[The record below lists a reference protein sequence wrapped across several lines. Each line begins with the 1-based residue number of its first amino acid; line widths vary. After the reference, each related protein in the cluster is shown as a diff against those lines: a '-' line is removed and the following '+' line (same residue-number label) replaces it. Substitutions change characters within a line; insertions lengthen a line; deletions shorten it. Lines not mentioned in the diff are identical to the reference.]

1 MVVSVR
7 WFTHFNRQMVIGE
20 TRVPTQIEMEEEAA
34 AEEAEQKKKQLD
46 KDSAQMQEEELFY
59 RRAAAK
65 AVNKKYAGLKR
76 QMKVDAVAAEQKRRR
91 VGEHEW
97 GEYPLET
104 RLNVD
109 QVPFCLDQSKG
120 KGYFPVDDKACAI
133 PGQTGADKR
142 FGTIQLCLH
151 GGAQEKAQPK
161 LAMIWFGKG
170 TTFIPAEED
179 AYHPDVHCYG
189 QKCATADEN
198 FNNAFR
204 V

>member
-1 MVVSVR
+1 MVVSVK

-20 TRVPTQIEMEEEAA
+20 TRAPTQIEMEADAA
-34 AEEAEQKKKQLD
+34 AEEAEQKKQQLD
-46 KDSAQMQEEELFY
+46 KESAQMQEEELFY
-59 RRAAAK
+59 MRKA

-120 KGYFPVDDKACAI
+120 RAYFPVDDKACAI

-142 FGTIQLCLH
+142 FGTLQLCIH